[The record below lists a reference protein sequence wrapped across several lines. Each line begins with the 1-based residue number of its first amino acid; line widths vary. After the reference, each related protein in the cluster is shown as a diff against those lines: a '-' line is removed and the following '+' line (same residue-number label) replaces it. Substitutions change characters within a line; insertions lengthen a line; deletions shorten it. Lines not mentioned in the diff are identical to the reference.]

1 MAFGLI
7 VSTRPSSLQRCRGV
21 AGRRRPRAGAA
32 MAAIFAACGMVFA
45 AAAHAEPSG
54 TVKVRTQRMSQPA
67 SNSRQ
72 DGWYNVNDRLTLV
85 CSTRGQATRGLSHST
100 TGNGDGNALW
110 YKTSDGYFVNG
121 ADVET
126 ATLNAFVPDC
136 AGQGDRG
143 AAPST
148 NAGRAMGQHQPT
160 NSGTEGQCTWGA
172 LNQWFE
178 AGGYYPSL
186 AGNASDWADS
196 ARAHG
201 WTVVTDPQPR
211 AIVVFQ
217 PWLPGVSPYGHAAWV
232 NSVTERFDGT
242 WINIIEMNNS
252 SHGGAGA
259 WWTRDVKNVPGMSYI
274 LMP

>member
-1 MAFGLI
+1 MW
-7 VSTRPSSLQRCRGV
+7 QRCWRVPARG
-21 AGRRRPRAGAA
+21 RPRAGAT
-32 MAAIFAACGMVFA
+32 MAAILAACGVVFA
-45 AAAHAEPSG
+45 ASAHAEPAG

-67 SNSRQ
+67 PNSRQ
-72 DGWYNVNDRLTLV
+72 DGWYDVNDRLTLV
-85 CSTRGQATRGLSHST
+85 CSTRGQSTTGLSHST
-100 TGNGDGNALW
+100 VGGGAGNAFW
-110 YKTSDGYFVNG
+110 YKTSDGHFVRG
-121 ADVET
+121 ADIDT
-126 ATLNAFVPDC
+126 GTLNAFVPDC
-136 AGQGDRG
+136 AGQGDRP
-143 AAPST
+143 AAP
-148 NAGRAMGQHQPT
+148 AADPGRTLGQRQAT

-172 LNQWFE
+172 LAQWFDV
-178 AGGYYPSL
+178 GGYYPAL

-201 WTVVTDPQPR
+201 WTVVNDPQPR

-242 WINIIEMNNS
+242 WVNIIEMNNA